1 MAAGLLALGMLAGCA
16 ATGMPGNAGTL
27 RYLALGDSY
36 TIGEGVAEDGR
47 WPLQLAR
54 ALRDAGI
61 PLADPRII
69 ATTGWTTDEL
79 SAAIDAMDAGFV
91 GAASV
96 AAASAASSSRNIAPA
111 QELAAEA
118 APTTGPGAAPTR
130 RPESSRLKP
139 LPRRAVTAATAQACD
154 FVSLLIGVNDQYRGR
169 DLEDYRAGFAALL
182 ERAIGFA
189 GGDPGRVLVLSIPDW
204 GATRFGRESGRDTG
218 AIARELDAYNA
229 AARAACNAR
238 GVAFVDITAAS
249 RTHGAQPAMLAD
261 DGLHPSAAA
270 YADWTRLAL
279 PVARRLLA
287 PR

>member
-16 ATGMPGNAGTL
+16 TTGMPGNAGTL

-79 SAAIDAMDAGFV
+79 SAAIDAQEIAG
-91 GAASV
+91 
-96 AAASAASSSRNIAPA
+96 
-111 QELAAEA
+111 
-118 APTTGPGAAPTR
+118 
-130 RPESSRLKP
+130 RLNKRFG
-139 LPRRAVTAATAQACD
+139 LVTLQ
-154 FVSLLIGVNDQYRGR
+154 VGVNDQYRGR
-169 DLEDYRAGFAALL
+169 DLDDYRAGFAALL

-189 GGDPGRVLVLSIPDW
+189 GGDAGRVLVLSIPDW
-204 GATRFGRESGRDTG
+204 GVTRFGRGSGRDTA

-229 AARAACNAR
+229 AARAACSAR

-249 RTHGAQPAMLAD
+249 RTHGAQAAMLAD

-270 YADWTRLAL
+270 YADWTQLAL

>member
-16 ATGMPGNAGTL
+16 ASGLSGQAGTL

-61 PLADPRII
+61 PLADPRIV

-79 SAAIDAMDAGFV
+79 SAAIDA
-91 GAASV
+91 
-96 AAASAASSSRNIAPA
+96 A
-111 QELAAEA
+111 Q
-118 APTTGPGAAPTR
+118 
-130 RPESSRLKP
+130 P
-139 LPRRAVTAATAQACD
+139 LGDYD
-154 FVSLLIGVNDQYRGR
+154 FASLLVGVNNQYRGR
-169 DLEDYRAGFAALL
+169 TVDDYRAEFAALL
-182 ERAIGFA
+182 ERAIGLA

-204 GATRFGRESGRDTG
+204 GATRFGRESGRDTA

-229 AARAACNAR
+229 AARAICVAR
-238 GVAFVDITAAS
+238 GVAFVDITGAS
-249 RTHGAQPAMLAD
+249 RAHGADAAMLAD
-261 DGLHPSAAA
+261 DGLHPSARA
-270 YADWTRLAL
+270 YADWAGLAL
-279 PVARRLLA
+279 PVAQGLLA